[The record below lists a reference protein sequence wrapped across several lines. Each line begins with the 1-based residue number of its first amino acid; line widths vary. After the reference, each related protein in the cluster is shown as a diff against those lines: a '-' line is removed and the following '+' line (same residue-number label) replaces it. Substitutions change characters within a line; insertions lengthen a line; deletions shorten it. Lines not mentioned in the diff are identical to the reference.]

1 MASYADEFAYH
12 MTVSPGEIRY
22 GYATRPDAPLSR
34 LVLNDSGVVE
44 RLGWDPGS
52 RAWNNFF
59 QGRGLGTSATRA
71 PGRLR
76 QVRHVRAV
84 RRVERQHG
92 GDVVLQLRRGV
103 QPRVPDGCRQNV
115 PLDCGGD
122 GDGDGG
128 RRSTGSTEW
137 FAVLPGVKLPDMV
150 DSRSLDTSVTLD
162 QCRARCLANCSCV
175 AYAAADIRGGGDG
188 TGCLMWARNLIDL
201 RYVDGGQTL
210 YLRQARPVSEAV
222 QTAHSPLLLPLLW
235 PSSRAQQEISPG
247 GMWSVKGK
255 LPRGHPLLHGLSGR
269 AIAVKRLKPISDLPE
284 AIVSYFTREKQV
296 MSGLQQ
302 HQNVVRL
309 LAYCEEGGER
319 ILVETNGSRV
329 AELAKEAAN
338 NPGDC
343 RGREAPARGRG
354 VGRQRD
360 PPGSEAGQCAAGWR
374 MASQV
379 ADFGT
384 AKQLQLPAAGATG
397 TRTIIGT
404 PGYMAPEY
412 VQSEGGETTL
422 NCDVYSFGVTL
433 LETLAGRRNWERQ
446 SLVSEAW
453 RLWAERSIT
462 ALLDSEVAPAPAKP
476 ELRQL
481 GRCIHVGL
489 LCVQEKPGDRPSM
502 SEVVEMLSSS
512 TSAQQQLV
520 EPRVP
525 MVGSRILAMIL
536 ESDADAADLSR
547 PTVYETMGQ
556 TRT

>member
-1 MASYADEFAYH
+1 MVDSSGATRFLTGVWNGLWFSGIPEMASYADEFAYQ
-12 MTVSPGEIRY
+12 MTGPRDICDKHDMC
-22 GYATRPDAPLSR
+22 RP
-34 LVLNDSGVVE
+34 SGV
-44 RLGWDPGS
+44 
-52 RAWNNFF
+52 WNASAAA
-59 QGRGLGTSATRA
+59 TS
-71 PGRLR
+71 
-76 QVRHVRAV
+76 
-84 RRVERQHG
+84 
-92 GDVVLQLRRGV
+92 RRGV

-128 RRSTGSTEW
+128 RRSTGSTDW

-201 RYVDGGQTL
+201 R
-210 YLRQARPVSEAV
+210 
-222 QTAHSPLLLPLLW
+222 
-235 PSSRAQQEISPG
+235 
-247 GMWSVKGK
+247 
-255 LPRGHPLLHGLSGR
+255 
-269 AIAVKRLKPISDLPE
+269 
-284 AIVSYFTREKQV
+284 
-296 MSGLQQ
+296 
-302 HQNVVRL
+302 
-309 LAYCEEGGER
+309 
-319 ILVETNGSRV
+319 ETNGSRV